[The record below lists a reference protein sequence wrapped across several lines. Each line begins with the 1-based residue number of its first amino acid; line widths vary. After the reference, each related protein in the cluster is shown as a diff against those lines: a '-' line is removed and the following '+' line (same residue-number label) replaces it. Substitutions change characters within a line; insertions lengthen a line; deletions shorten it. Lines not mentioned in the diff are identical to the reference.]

1 MNNVELNVNVC
12 ECYNEV
18 TGSVVNVYCDE
29 SGIYFN
35 LNDILKIFRMGYKNK
50 KWICDMAIKIG
61 EEIKNITFMRY
72 DEIKG
77 GQTTEIF
84 IGERMMYRVIEFNK
98 IDLENE
104 ELFIR
109 NIIQDYDTNVCENY
123 DEAPYSTEQRLA
135 LERIDTR
142 YNKFLEDSKED
153 FEILDENPV
162 WNKAYEGDYLG
173 SFIEKQLQMCN
184 MSYSNIKCPEELR
197 QEEKEKEMEERRKE
211 REIYEAKLR
220 KFKPSVITDGDL
232 DAIYN
237 VIYREEE

>member
-29 SGIYFN
+29 TGIYFN
-35 LNDILKIFRMGYKNK
+35 LNDILKIFRMTHKNK

-72 DEIKG
+72 DEDKER
-77 GQTTEIF
+77 QSTEIF

-123 DEAPYSTEQRLA
+123 DEVPYDTEKRLA
-135 LERIDTR
+135 LERLSAG
-142 YNKFLEDSKED
+142 YAMFKED
-153 FEILDENPV
+153 TKEEFEILKDFPELTE
-162 WNKAYEGDYLG
+162 KYDLMGEY
-173 SFIEKQLQMCN
+173 IEKQLQMCN
-184 MSYSNIKCPEELR
+184 MRYSNTKCPEDLR
-197 QEEKEKEMEERRKE
+197 QEEREKEMEERRKE
-211 REIYEAKLR
+211 KELFEAQFRRYE
-220 KFKPSVITDGDL
+220 PSVITNEDL

-237 VIYREEE
+237 VIYREE